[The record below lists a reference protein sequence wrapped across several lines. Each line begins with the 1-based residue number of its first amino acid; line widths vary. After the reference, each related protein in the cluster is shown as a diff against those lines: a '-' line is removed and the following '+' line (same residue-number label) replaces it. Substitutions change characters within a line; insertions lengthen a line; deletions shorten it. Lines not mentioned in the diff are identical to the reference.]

1 LDPELG
7 GDFDDGLHENR
18 LQERLRASKREGS
31 QLGYPPLVLA
41 RRTFV
46 LGLLVLGCRK
56 DDTAPPSAR
65 VVRVVLVRHAEKE
78 TEASLE
84 DPPLT
89 PAGQQRAAA
98 LVQAIGEVQAILST
112 DTVRTRQTATPV
124 AEASGVTIELMEP
137 MDVAKIRA
145 VVDRLDGGTLL
156 VVGHSNT
163 LPVLIEAL
171 SGQTIE
177 LGEEAYGDL
186 FIVHL
191 GDAPKLERAR
201 F

>member
-1 LDPELG
+1 
-7 GDFDDGLHENR
+7 
-18 LQERLRASKREGS
+18 
-31 QLGYPPLVLA
+31 
-41 RRTFV
+41 
-46 LGLLVLGCRK
+46 
-56 DDTAPPSAR
+56 
-65 VVRVVLVRHAEKE
+65 
-78 TEASLE
+78 
-84 DPPLT
+84 
-89 PAGQQRAAA
+89 
-98 LVQAIGEVQAILST
+98 
-112 DTVRTRQTATPV
+112 
-124 AEASGVTIELMEP
+124 MEP

-191 GDAPKLERAR
+191 GDAPKLERAS

>member
-1 LDPELG
+1 M
-7 GDFDDGLHENR
+7 
-18 LQERLRASKREGS
+18 
-31 QLGYPPLVLA
+31 
-41 RRTFV
+41 

-56 DDTAPPSAR
+56 GDATHPSAR

-78 TEASLE
+78 TEKSLE

-98 LVQAIGEVQAILST
+98 LVEAIGEVQAILCT
-112 DTVRTRQTATPV
+112 DTLRTRQTATPV

-137 MDVAKIRA
+137 MDAAKVRTMA
-145 VVDRLDGGTLL
+145 QKLGEGTLL

-171 SGQTIE
+171 SGAEVE
-177 LGEEAYGDL
+177 LGDDDYGDL
-186 FIVHL
+186 FIVHMSEP
-191 GDAPKLERAR
+191 PKLERAR